1 MLRAF
6 FFFSKIRGCFCSW
19 GQSAPFFFVCVYL
32 RVWRTWHVTHKRT
45 VQDSKTNS
53 IPSFP
58 PFFFMVPPFFF
69 PQPQTNFKEDQRKKK
84 NKPEPK
90 TQNYQATTTKKK
102 FIIFF
107 FFQNTRPAGEG
118 RGGIPRGAH
127 SPPIKKKTPRPH
139 PNFFFFWWLNPETM
153 SPKEDYVKCS
163 NCEFFNLAGGGH
175 AAFLYLRQGD
185 RNRAEK
191 FAEFYVRYLHQYLK
205 GCTPSH
211 DWPRM
216 FRAGLLADETPKLR
230 KKLVTKKYDGGL
242 APSGFY
248 DHFID
253 MVEETL
259 PEHSVTYFVMFK
271 EEQNHGQFTRDNLCA
286 IGCIEAL
293 EEGNMKHDEEAMER
307 LCDYLQ
313 TEYGYTFTVPDT
325 KLQSMAMSWVQK
337 VDETFSNED
346 IEGYITD
353 YCAKKRSKQHV
364 HVEVTDLD
372 CAGSG
377 CSPETL
383 KQVLNKNKEFVRV
396 YPVHTPGN
404 VVHRVVSAFAKPVQ
418 PMKQAAHRPWQVKAE
433 KIVDGIAAEEGRKI
447 LEQLANLS
455 TQYLYIQRSVANND
469 AATQGRQMQLENKLD
484 AAVANLSDQIQ
495 SLKINSESVR
505 QTVDL
510 S

>member
-1 MLRAF
+1 
-6 FFFSKIRGCFCSW
+6 
-19 GQSAPFFFVCVYL
+19 
-32 RVWRTWHVTHKRT
+32 
-45 VQDSKTNS
+45 
-53 IPSFP
+53 
-58 PFFFMVPPFFF
+58 
-69 PQPQTNFKEDQRKKK
+69 
-84 NKPEPK
+84 
-90 TQNYQATTTKKK
+90 
-102 FIIFF
+102 
-107 FFQNTRPAGEG
+107 
-118 RGGIPRGAH
+118 
-127 SPPIKKKTPRPH
+127 
-139 PNFFFFWWLNPETM
+139 M
-153 SPKEDYVKCS
+153 SPREDYVKCS
-163 NCEFFNLAGGGH
+163 NCEFFNLSGGGH
-175 AAFLYLRQGD
+175 AAFLYLRKGD
-185 RNRAEK
+185 ENRAEK
-191 FAEFYVRYLHQYLK
+191 FAEFYVRYLDQYLQD
-205 GCTPSH
+205 CTPSH
-211 DWPRM
+211 DWPAM
-216 FRAGLLADETPKLR
+216 FRAGLLRYKTPELR
-230 KKLVTKKYDGGL
+230 TDLVTKAYKEGTKHR

-248 DHFID
+248 EQFID
-253 MVEETL
+253 MVDDTL
-259 PEHSVTYFVMFK
+259 PKHSVTYFVMYK

-372 CAGSG
+372 CADSG

-404 VVHRVVSAFAKPVQ
+404 VVHRVVTAFAKPVQ
-418 PMKQAAHRPWQVKAE
+418 PMEQVAHRPWQVRAE

-455 TQYLYIQRSVANND
+455 TQYLHIQRSVANND
-469 AATQGRQMQLENKLD
+469 AANQGRQKQLENKLD
-484 AAVANLSDQIQ
+484 EAVANLSEQIKKLQ
-495 SLKINSESVR
+495 MDRYTDDV
-505 QTVDL
+505 QTGQKRKRA
-510 S
+510 